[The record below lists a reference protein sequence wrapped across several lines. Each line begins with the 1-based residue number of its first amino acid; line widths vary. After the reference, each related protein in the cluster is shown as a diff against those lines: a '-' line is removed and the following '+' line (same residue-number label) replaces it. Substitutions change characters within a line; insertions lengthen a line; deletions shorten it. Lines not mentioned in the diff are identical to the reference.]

1 MSDPSA
7 SKFRASCFSANLAAS
22 FVPNSRRSSRRSFT
36 TGDSARS
43 CLNTDADVRDGATD
57 DKSTLSSFLSRN
69 ATNFRA
75 FSMAALS
82 SSSAGGCNFARN
94 VVTRGLA
101 KGGRG
106 IVNVA
111 RAPASIDFT
120 SSSNRN
126 SRNTSPSS
134 PKKKASASLAASSS
148 CGTIDL
154 SRIGASA
161 SRTRPVLLSVRTM
174 STSLSASFFTAA
186 NRSKAP
192 NISITR
198 STSNLSD

>member
-36 TGDSARS
+36 TGDKARN
-43 CLNTDADVRDGATD
+43 CLRTLADVRDGATD
-57 DKSTLSSFLSRN
+57 DKSTLSSFLSRK
-69 ATNFRA
+69 ATSLRA
-75 FSMAALS
+75 FSIAALS

-106 IVNVA
+106 IGSVA
-111 RAPASIDFT
+111 RAPASMLLT

-134 PKKKASASLAASSS
+134 PKRRLRRRVPHRRPAA
-148 CGTIDL
+148 
-154 SRIGASA
+154 A
-161 SRTRPVLLSVRTM
+161 VFYLL
-174 STSLSASFFTAA
+174 
-186 NRSKAP
+186 
-192 NISITR
+192 
-198 STSNLSD
+198 